1 MITPQQIYETNKTKY
16 DALIKYFQQENEK
29 INLSS
34 FNDTENILNKHI
46 LDSLEIFSFEYWES
60 LLNDNS
66 QELTVADIGS
76 GSGFPGL
83 ALAIALPNVN
93 FILIDSIGKKCRAI
107 QTMSAKLAL
116 KNVKVI
122 NDRAEN
128 LKEKYD
134 IVISRGVAAFP
145 IIIDWSRK
153 LVQDEGKIFL
163 YKSNKEKITEY
174 DDKIKYRVGDDT
186 RVIYEF

>member
-46 LDSLEIFSFEYWES
+46 LDSLEIFGFEYWES
-60 LLNDNS
+60 LLNDDS

-83 ALAIALPNVN
+83 ALAVALPNVN

-163 YKSNKEKITEY
+163 YKSNKEKITED